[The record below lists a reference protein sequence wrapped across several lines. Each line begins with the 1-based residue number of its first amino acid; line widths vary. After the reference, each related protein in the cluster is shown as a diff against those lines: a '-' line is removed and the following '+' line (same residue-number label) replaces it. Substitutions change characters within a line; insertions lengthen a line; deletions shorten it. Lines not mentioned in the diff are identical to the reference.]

1 MTALVS
7 VAASFWGKT
16 VVVSTPLFWGWVR
29 GRAIRDRETFETNT
43 RESASIDIAVPI
55 GFI

>member
-7 VAASFWGKT
+7 VAASFWGKA
-16 VVVSTPLFWGWVR
+16 VVVSTPFFLGS
-29 GRAIRDRETFETNT
+29 GEGGAIRDRETFETNT

>member
-16 VVVSTPLFWGWVR
+16 VVVSTPLFWGSGDSRTR
-29 GRAIRDRETFETNT
+29 GFEIIT
-43 RESASIDIAVPI
+43 REISTIDTAVPI